1 MRGPWQPM
9 QPAGYVNGADGK
21 PLDPM
26 PEMYVNRL
34 YQVEVRRLPAGD
46 MILSIKPKDGSPR
59 HDWREFQWIK
69 NQIAGPEREAVELY
83 PAESR
88 LVDTANQFLLY
99 VVPPGVRF
107 PLGWEHREVSQ
118 VRLYAKSSQRDFPHE
133 MRPHDLLDREG
144 LLALGTKRDFL
155 TPRWPTGPVEEVPAA
170 VAGDAEATR

>member
-1 MRGPWQPM
+1 MRNP
-9 QPAGYVNGADGK
+9 
-21 PLDPM
+21 

-46 MILSIKPKDGSPR
+46 MILSIKPKDGSAR

-69 NQIAGPEREAVELY
+69 NQLAGAEREAVELY
-83 PAESR
+83 PAEAR

-133 MRPHDLLDREG
+133 MRPDDLLDREA
-144 LLALGTKRDFL
+144 LLALGQKRDFL
-155 TPRWPTGPVEEVPAA
+155 TPRWPVAGAVEEVPA
-170 VAGDAEATR
+170 VTSGDAAETTQ